1 MEQSLGRQLEP
12 TEATGEAVLVIG
24 HLDPRLA
31 TVIPRLAGLV
41 AETGNALSHL
51 AILAREHRVPVVV
64 GLADATTRFTDGDHV
79 VVDGQAGTVELVLDL
94 DQVTTLV
101 TNGAPS

>member
-1 MEQSLGRQLEP
+1 MGDGLVHIHR
-12 TEATGEAVLVIG
+12 TGEEVPTGSVLVVG

-64 GLADATTRFTDGDHV
+64 GLADATTRFADGDPV
-79 VVDGQAGTVELVLDL
+79 VVDGQAGTVAPL
-94 DQVTTLV
+94 DQPIPTLV
-101 TNGAPS
+101 TIGASS